1 MLWQPSGQSAK
12 QQLTGCGPILVLVL
26 KETYRFPSWHVPFS
40 PSLCQSSQET
50 LQEPALPGA
59 SPMITTLKRLQETS
73 GRCCCFFMAFCLPD
87 KSRGKV
93 AVNAT
98 TQLSAKT
105 ETPSMKVTEALHPT
119 KPQESSRA
127 PSPLPL
133 HSRTALIPAFPIPQH
148 TGQQENITSSAVS
161 HQDFILQLGGAMP
174 LPSTLALQCPMLLG
188 RNMMG
193 PFAAIT
199 G

>member
-1 MLWQPSGQSAK
+1 ML
-12 QQLTGCGPILVLVL
+12 IL
-26 KETYRFPSWHVPFS
+26 KETCCSPSRHVLFS

-50 LQEPALPGA
+50 LQEPALSGA
-59 SPMITTLKRLQETS
+59 SPMRTTLKRLQEAS
-73 GRCCCFFMAFCLPD
+73 GRCCCLFMAFSLPD
-87 KSRGKV
+87 KLRGNV
-93 AVNAT
+93 ALNAT

-105 ETPSMKVTEALHPT
+105 GTPSMKMTEALHPT
-119 KPQESSRA
+119 DLQESSRA

-133 HSRTALIPAFPIPQH
+133 HSGTALIPAFPIPRH
-148 TGQQENITSSAVS
+148 TGQQENVTSSAAS
-161 HQDFILQLGGAMP
+161 HQDFILQLGDAMP
-174 LPSTLALQCPMLLG
+174 LPSAPALQCPMLLG